1 MTINKKNFQDEVLPH
16 ELFLITRQTTK
27 IRNVLANNTLTD
39 IKLTKA
45 QTSKIIQSGV
55 SFGSWLGN
63 LSKKAV
69 SNVARD
75 NLSGLVSNL
84 ASNAINKSERKQS
97 GKGAVRTGKGFT
109 LFISNA
115 DMIDIIKIIES
126 SEDSN
131 VLIDGITETVK
142 HEIKKQKGRFLPV
155 LLAPLLMQPVISSVV
170 KGIKGRGVTRAGIGY
185 IDKKF

>member
-27 IRNVLANNTLTD
+27 IRNVLAKNTITD
-39 IKLTKA
+39 IKLRKA

-142 HEIKKQKGRFLPV
+142 HEIKKTKRQ
-155 LLAPLLMQPVISSVV
+155 ISSCFVSTFINATSDFFSR
-170 KGIKGRGVTRAGIGY
+170 KRYKRKRSYESRNRIYR
-185 IDKKF
+185 